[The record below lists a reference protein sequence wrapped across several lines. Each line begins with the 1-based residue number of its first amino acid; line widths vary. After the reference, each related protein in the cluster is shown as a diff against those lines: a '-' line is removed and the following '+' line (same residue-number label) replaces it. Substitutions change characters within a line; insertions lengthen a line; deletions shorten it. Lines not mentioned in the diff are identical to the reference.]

1 MDITRFRNI
10 SRFLSLLLKGF
21 GTLAIAALLLI
32 VVFSFFLEIDSPSV
46 NVAFSESPL
55 FYFQDSRVTEADYRL
70 GAFIIAPVFLA
81 IGSYIFFKGSFLFDR
96 LVRGETPFT
105 YDFAESVK
113 WISIILIVTDIF
125 LPLLYTLVVN
135 LSADEGFY
143 FVFDLSSSF
152 MIGLIL
158 YIVSGILKYGISLQE
173 LSDDTI

>member
-1 MDITRFRNI
+1 MNINRFRNV

-21 GTLAIAALLLI
+21 GALSIAALLLI
-32 VVFSFFLEIDSPSV
+32 VVFSFFLETDSPSV

-55 FYFQDSRVTEADYRL
+55 FYFQDSRVTETDYRL
-70 GAFIIAPVFLA
+70 GAFVIAPVFLA
-81 IGSYIFFKGSFLFDR
+81 LASYIFFKGSFLFDR

-113 WISIILIVTDIF
+113 WISLILIVSDIL
-125 LPLLYTLVVN
+125 LPLLYSLIVN

-143 FVFDLSSSF
+143 FIFDLSSAF
-152 MIGLIL
+152 LIGLIL

-173 LSDDTI
+173 LSDDTV